1 MTHKIDNAP
10 LPRPL
15 EPMSTRPASRAGT
28 EREAPVAASPA
39 ADSLRL
45 TGEAAGLQA
54 LERELGQAPASFDA
68 ARVDAVR
75 ASIADGSYRID
86 PQAIAD
92 RMLSLEHDL
101 HK

>member
-15 EPMSTRPASRAGT
+15 ESVSTRSTARAGS
-28 EREAPVAASPA
+28 EREAPVAATPP
-39 ADSLRL
+39 ADSVRL
-45 TGEAAGLQA
+45 TGEATGLQA
-54 LERELGQAPASFDA
+54 LERELGEAPASFDT

-75 ASIADGSYRID
+75 AAIADGSYRID

-92 RMLSLEHDL
+92 RMLSLERDL
-101 HK
+101 SQ

>member
-15 EPMSTRPASRAGT
+15 DSVSTRSAPRAGA
-28 EREAPVAASPA
+28 EREAPVAATLP
-39 ADSLRL
+39 ADSVRL
-45 TGEAAGLQA
+45 TGEATGLQA
-54 LERELGQAPASFDA
+54 LERELGEAPASFDT

-75 ASIADGSYRID
+75 AAIADGSYRID

-92 RMLSLEHDL
+92 RMLSLERDL
-101 HK
+101 TQ

>member
-15 EPMSTRPASRAGT
+15 ESVSTRPTSRAGA
-28 EREAPVAASPA
+28 EREAPVAATPP
-39 ADSLRL
+39 ADSVRL
-45 TGEAAGLQA
+45 TGEATGLQA
-54 LERELGQAPASFDA
+54 LERELGEAPASFDT

-75 ASIADGSYRID
+75 AAIADGSYRID

-92 RMLSLEHDL
+92 RMLSLERDL
-101 HK
+101 SQ